1 MWTFVASYTGHLL
14 LLPLAVLA
22 RLQQKTQRTVRRMVR
37 RTRLP
42 TLTLRRMISSCR
54 GMEASVSSM
63 LPGPAAAGYLPLHA
77 AGDLPGPAVLQ
88 LPVSWPAVLQ
98 CANLQR
104 HSSPPADNVGQQVHN
119 TSHPVCLLSRN
130 SNVWHHN
137 LTYLLCFACLPLN
150 CCPVILCR
158 FHKLIMM

>member
-1 MWTFVASYTGHLL
+1 M
-14 LLPLAVLA
+14 
-22 RLQQKTQRTVRRMVR
+22 
-37 RTRLP
+37 
-42 TLTLRRMISSCR
+42 
-54 GMEASVSSM
+54 SSM

-98 CANLQR
+98 CANLQC
-104 HSSPPADNVGQQVHN
+104 HSSPPADNVGQQVQ
-119 TSHPVCLLSRN
+119 TLPVCPLSRN
-130 SNVWHHN
+130 S
-137 LTYLLCFACLPLN
+137 TGIFALLCFACLPLN